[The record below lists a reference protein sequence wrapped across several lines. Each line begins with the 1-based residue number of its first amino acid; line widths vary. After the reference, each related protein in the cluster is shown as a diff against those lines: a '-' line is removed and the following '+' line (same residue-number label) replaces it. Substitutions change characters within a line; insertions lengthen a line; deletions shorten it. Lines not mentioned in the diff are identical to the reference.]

1 MYDVIIIGAGP
12 GGMAAAIYAGRA
24 RLNTL
29 LIEKEFPGG
38 QVIKTYEVANY
49 PGIASV
55 IGPDLAIR
63 MQEHAKAYAIE
74 PLLEEV
80 VDIDLTQ
87 KIKKVITQN
96 GNYET
101 KSVIIAT
108 GSKWRKLG
116 VEGEESFAGKGVS
129 YCATCDGAFF
139 RDQTV
144 AVVGGGN
151 TAVEDA
157 LFLSRLCKK
166 VYVIHRRDTF
176 TAERIMIDK
185 LLKAENV
192 AILYNATIEVIN
204 GDTTVK
210 SIVVSQSGDLKTIDV
225 NGVFVAI
232 GMLPHTELVKGKIAL
247 NDSGYIITNAD
258 LQTNVEGVYAAGDVR
273 DKKLRQ
279 IITACSDGALA
290 LYAAEKYI
298 LENF

>member
-63 MQEHAKAYAIE
+63 MQEHAKEYEIE

-80 VDIDLTQ
+80 VNIDLTQ

-101 KSVIIAT
+101 KSIIIAT

-144 AVVGGGN
+144 VVVGGGN

-210 SIVVSQSGDLKTIDV
+210 SIVVSQFGDLKTINV